1 MKWLK
6 WIFIVPVA
14 LLAIAFATLLVLSHL
29 PGADKIHASVE
40 IAASPQTIWPWLNE
54 GDKLKQWVSWLAE
67 VKQTEPRALGASQTW
82 VMHDAN
88 NGGAP
93 MSIASRCTE
102 FTPPKRLGVTVNV
115 PNAFDGS
122 QTYAIT
128 DLGNNRSR
136 LDIDG
141 EYRFTQWFA
150 SLMTPLI
157 MPAAAKKMEGD
168 IATLKRLTEK

>member
-1 MKWLK
+1 
-6 WIFIVPVA
+6 
-14 LLAIAFATLLVLSHL
+14 
-29 PGADKIHASVE
+29 
-40 IAASPQTIWPWLNE
+40 
-54 GDKLKQWVSWLAE
+54 
-67 VKQTEPRALGASQTW
+67 
-82 VMHDAN
+82 MHDAN